1 MSSNPFVLPK
11 EDYKRDIDIMRHY
24 VEQSATYLSK
34 MTGKPFEQC
43 VNFVRKSVRP
53 GGQFEFK
60 DPKCLYTER
69 GENGDRELVEG
80 GLYQYLSTS
89 IREDDLIAPTL
100 TTYLPPTKKKSL
112 LVDFIDG
119 NVKARGVAKK
129 AMFAAEV
136 AGDMNTYTIKKIE
149 QNNKKLSNNSISG
162 AHVSASTP
170 LYNRT
175 AHSTLTSNCRSTS
188 GYGNANNEKFLSGN
202 RHYWSPD
209 IVRNNITSIISNS
222 DFAAIERCMQK
233 FGIRSPTVA
242 ETMQCIRYSS
252 DLYWTGY
259 IEHKKLEDYVS
270 KLTDLERAAFVY
282 TGDLFHLKQFNDGFV
297 REFITKMAKKIDV
310 PHPEPDKAFDLT
322 SEDIHNLASQ
332 ICAEYTKG
340 TSIKKLKGTDEYA
353 KIAATCQNIADT
365 IREYSDLIQTFWVT
379 SNVPAS
385 LSYFP
390 ESIRRAA
397 LTSDTDSTIFT
408 VQDWRYWHCGSFA
421 FTDEAYS
428 VDAVMV
434 FLASQTIIHVLAR
447 MSANF
452 GIETARIHQIAMKNE
467 FKFDVFVPTQVAKHY
482 FAIISCQEGNVFA
495 KFKNEIKGVHLKS
508 SNVSKI
514 IMKRAEAMMEK
525 IMFSVVEGK
534 PLSALEL
541 FKEVADTEREIL
553 SSVRNGDSAFFRRGL
568 IKTPSSYI
576 EKEKAA
582 PYQQYLAWESVFA
595 EKYGAAPPL
604 PYMSVKV
611 SVELDTA
618 KKTEDWLN
626 SLQDQDLANRMRRFL
641 VSQGRRHFGGTMQLP
656 LQNINSNGL
665 PEEILAAMNTR
676 NIIIDNCKVF
686 YLVLESLGIYVLNSK
701 LSRLLSDEF

>member
-1 MSSNPFVLPK
+1 MSNNPFVLPK
-11 EDYKRDIDIMRHY
+11 EEYKRDIDVMRHY
-24 VEQSATYLSK
+24 LNQSALYLSK
-34 MTGKPFEQC
+34 MTSRPYEEC
-43 VNFVRKSVRP
+43 EEFVRRQIRP

-80 GLYQYLSTS
+80 GLYKYLTTS
-89 IREDDLIAPTL
+89 IRENDLIAPTL
-100 TTYLPPTKKKSL
+100 TTYLPPSKKKSL

-209 IVRNNITSIISNS
+209 IVRNNITSIIANS
-222 DFAAIERCMQK
+222 DYYAIRSCMEHY
-233 FGIRSPTVA
+233 GIRAPSVQ
-242 ETMQCIRYSS
+242 ETMECILYSS
-252 DLYWTGY
+252 DLYWTGHN
-259 IEHKKLEDYVS
+259 EHRKLFEYVS
-270 KLTDLERAAFVY
+270 KLTEFERAAFVY
-282 TGDLFHLKQFNDGFV
+282 TGDLYHLMKYNDDFV
-297 REFITKMAKKIDV
+297 RGFITKMAMRLDTL
-310 PHPEPDKAFDLT
+310 HPDPDAAFNST
-322 SEDIHNLASQ
+322 GEDIHNLASQ
-332 ICAEYTKG
+332 ICAVDTKG
-340 TSIKKLKGTDEYA
+340 TSIKKLKGTEAYA
-353 KIAATCQNIADT
+353 RIAATVQNIQDT
-365 IREYSDLIQTFWVT
+365 INEYSLLIKTFWVT

-390 ESIRRAA
+390 ESIRRSA

-408 VQDWRYWHCGSFA
+408 VQDWRKWHQGSYA
-421 FTDEAYS
+421 FTDEAYA

-452 GIETARIHQIAMKNE
+452 GIETQRIHQIAMKNE

-482 FAIISCQEGNVFA
+482 YAIMSCQEGNVFA
-495 KFKNEIKGVHLKS
+495 KYKNEIKGVHLKS
-508 SNVSKI
+508 SNVSRI

-525 IMFSVVEGK
+525 IMFSVVDGK
-534 PLSALEL
+534 NISAREL
-541 FKEVADTEREIL
+541 LKEVADIEREIME
-553 SSVRNGDSAFFRRGL
+553 SIRKGDSAFFRRGL
-568 IKTPSSYI
+568 IKSASSYI

-582 PYQQYLAWESVFA
+582 PYQQYVLWDSVFA
-595 EKYGAAPPL
+595 PKYGSSPPL

-611 SVELDTA
+611 SVGLDTA
-618 KKTEDWLN
+618 KKTEDWLA
-626 SLQDQDLANRMRRFL
+626 SFDDPELANRVKQFL
-641 VSQGRRHFGGTMQLP
+641 AAQGKRHIGSTMQLP
-656 LQNINSNGL
+656 MQNISSNGL
-665 PEEILAAMNTR
+665 PPEILAAMSTR
-676 NIIIDNCKVF
+676 SIVLDNCKVF

-701 LSRLLSDEF
+701 LSRLLSDEY